1 MSLSHN
7 SAREHAVSLPDGAV
21 LRVLD
26 DGVGPALLL
35 ISGLG
40 GTANFWNPC
49 VPAFATHYR
58 TLRLDQRGIAKSS
71 RGSAACTIDQ
81 LAQDCLAVL
90 DACDIKTA
98 IVLGHS
104 TGGCI
109 AQTMALLAPDRI
121 QACVFSATW
130 GKPSRHKKELFSTRR
145 EMLFRDP
152 VGYASSSVFM
162 GHDAHW
168 LNNNWSVLENARANA
183 PVTPEA
189 QRIVAE
195 RLDALIAFDRSAD
208 VHQISVPKLILGARD
223 DLIVPSFFQEE
234 LATLF
239 KDADL
244 HLFEQGGHFF
254 PVTRTQLFVPLVL
267 EWLRSSSS
275 RISHA

>member
-223 DLIVPSFFQEE
+223 DLIVPSFLQEE

>member
-7 SAREHAVSLPDGAV
+7 TAREHAVSLPDGAV

-26 DGVGPALLL
+26 DGAGPALLL

-49 VPAFATHYR
+49 IPAFATHYR

-71 RGSAACTIDQ
+71 RGSAPCTIDQ
-81 LAQDCLAVL
+81 LALDCLAVL

-98 IVLGHS
+98 MIVGHS

-130 GKPSRHKKELFSTRR
+130 GKPSRHRKELFSTRR

-152 VGYASSSVFM
+152 VGYACSSVFM

-208 VHQISVPKLILGARD
+208 VHQISIPKLILGARD
-223 DLIVPSFFQEE
+223 DLIVPSFLQEE
-234 LATLF
+234 LATLL

-254 PVTRTQLFVPLVL
+254 PVTRTQLFIPLVL
-267 EWLRSSSS
+267 EWLRTSSS

>member
-1 MSLSHN
+1 
-7 SAREHAVSLPDGAV
+7 
-21 LRVLD
+21 
-26 DGVGPALLL
+26 
-35 ISGLG
+35 
-40 GTANFWNPC
+40 
-49 VPAFATHYR
+49 
-58 TLRLDQRGIAKSS
+58 
-71 RGSAACTIDQ
+71 
-81 LAQDCLAVL
+81 
-90 DACDIKTA
+90 
-98 IVLGHS
+98 
-104 TGGCI
+104 
-109 AQTMALLAPDRI
+109 MALLAPDRI

-223 DLIVPSFFQEE
+223 DLIVPSFLQEE

-239 KDADL
+239 KDTDL